1 MACKNNKKNRKRVA
15 FYRINKFDYKARKNL
30 AKGQLLPKETP
41 IEEDKKVEFSPG
53 NTQTETQAPKI
64 ITVQTTSRK
73 A

>member
-53 NTQTETQAPKI
+53 NT
-64 ITVQTTSRK
+64 
-73 A
+73 